1 MTMTSPNNTTFY
13 RRQLPQTVVSFSS
26 NEGRHIFSSA
36 LAHGGTRAFFA
47 LIEQLQT
54 QPEPA
59 YCGLTTLVIVLNG
72 ETKTVDFYHSRHST
86 TLSNNIY
93 DHMQLFP

>member
-1 MTMTSPNNTTFY
+1 MRIAFVRDSIIIPVVAGPSPQAAHQASYFIYISKPNKILLELQGSDDDDFTPNNTTFY

-47 LIEQLQT
+47 LIEQL
-54 QPEPA
+54 
-59 YCGLTTLVIVLNG
+59 
-72 ETKTVDFYHSRHST
+72 
-86 TLSNNIY
+86 
-93 DHMQLFP
+93 